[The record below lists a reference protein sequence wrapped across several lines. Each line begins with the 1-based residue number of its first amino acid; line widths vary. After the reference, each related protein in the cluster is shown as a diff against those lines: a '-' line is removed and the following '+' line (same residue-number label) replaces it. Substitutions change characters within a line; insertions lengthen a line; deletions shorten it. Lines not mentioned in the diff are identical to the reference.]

1 MTNNPIRLNG
11 RETLMHMLRAEGVRY
26 IFGNPGTSES
36 PILHTLESFP
46 ELRYILVAQEGV
58 AMGMADAY
66 ARSSGIPAF
75 VNLHI
80 ETGLANGISLLQN
93 ARDGG
98 TPMVITA
105 GNKDSRELAHGRTN
119 LSEMVQQFTKWSAEI
134 NHPAQIPYAVRRAF
148 KEAKTPPTGPTFLSF
163 SADSLDGQAEVE
175 IIASGQ
181 NRFEIGPDPLAIEE
195 AAKLLAS
202 SASPI
207 LLVGD
212 RLASASGS
220 KAAIRLAEHIGAR
233 VYSPFYAEMSFPT
246 CHPQYLGMIRLG
258 YRETLPLLS
267 QSDVVVVVGK
277 ILSFFYMFSNPNLR
291 YFDVKSRLI
300 HVDSDPQEL
309 GRSQPTEVSILAHP
323 RVALEQLYYSVRK
336 KMSKSAF
343 RAAQDRRKAIAAE
356 KNKNEQRKKL
366 EIKKR
371 WNQLPMTPER
381 MAFEVSTALP
391 KGTLIANDAVT
402 VSPAIFEAIP
412 FEAPGSIVGARGGAI
427 GWGIGGT
434 LGLKLAQ
441 PDHPVV
447 GFIGDGSA
455 MMTVQGLWTAAIE
468 NLAVVYII
476 CNNGAYR
483 ILKINMDHYTDNI
496 LGNPVKK
503 SSYIGMDFPQRLNL
517 AALAEAQGVY
527 GRRIEDPKEL
537 APAVQKAFDLGR
549 PALLDVII
557 DGSI

>member
-181 NRFEIGPDPLAIEE
+181 NRFEIGPDPLAIVSLTTG
-195 AAKLLAS
+195 ALIIFPSKTIANCLPIPVDVALPNLLA
-202 SASPI
+202 PT
-207 LLVGD
+207 L
-212 RLASASGS
+212 S
-220 KAAIRLAEHIGAR
+220 K
-233 VYSPFYAEMSFPT
+233 VN
-246 CHPQYLGMIRLG
+246 
-258 YRETLPLLS
+258 ET
-267 QSDVVVVVGK
+267 
-277 ILSFFYMFSNPNLR
+277 
-291 YFDVKSRLI
+291 
-300 HVDSDPQEL
+300 
-309 GRSQPTEVSILAHP
+309 
-323 RVALEQLYYSVRK
+323 
-336 KMSKSAF
+336 
-343 RAAQDRRKAIAAE
+343 
-356 KNKNEQRKKL
+356 
-366 EIKKR
+366 
-371 WNQLPMTPER
+371 
-381 MAFEVSTALP
+381 
-391 KGTLIANDAVT
+391 
-402 VSPAIFEAIP
+402 
-412 FEAPGSIVGARGGAI
+412 IV
-427 GWGIGGT
+427 
-434 LGLKLAQ
+434 
-441 PDHPVV
+441 
-447 GFIGDGSA
+447 
-455 MMTVQGLWTAAIE
+455 
-468 NLAVVYII
+468 
-476 CNNGAYR
+476 
-483 ILKINMDHYTDNI
+483 
-496 LGNPVKK
+496 
-503 SSYIGMDFPQRLNL
+503 
-517 AALAEAQGVY
+517 
-527 GRRIEDPKEL
+527 
-537 APAVQKAFDLGR
+537 
-549 PALLDVII
+549 
-557 DGSI
+557 

>member
-1 MTNNPIRLNG
+1 MPELSG
-11 RETLMHMLRAEGVRY
+11 KHALLQMFQAEGVEY

-343 RAAQDRRKAIAAE
+343 RVPSE
-356 KNKNEQRKKL
+356 N
-366 EIKKR
+366 
-371 WNQLPMTPER
+371 
-381 MAFEVSTALP
+381 
-391 KGTLIANDAVT
+391 TLIGFVT
-402 VSPAIFEAIP
+402 TSYPLP
-412 FEAPGSIVGARGGAI
+412 HTGA
-427 GWGIGGT
+427 
-434 LGLKLAQ
+434 
-441 PDHPVV
+441 
-447 GFIGDGSA
+447 
-455 MMTVQGLWTAAIE
+455 
-468 NLAVVYII
+468 
-476 CNNGAYR
+476 
-483 ILKINMDHYTDNI
+483 TDRWCSN
-496 LGNPVKK
+496 
-503 SSYIGMDFPQRLNL
+503 
-517 AALAEAQGVY
+517 
-527 GRRIEDPKEL
+527 
-537 APAVQKAFDLGR
+537 R
-549 PALLDVII
+549 PAK
-557 DGSI
+557 SA